1 MSDICL
7 LVAITNA
14 ENAVSAWCT
23 WHAAPSLSITMK
35 CKFTGKSRS
44 SFWDSLL
51 PERHCLSICAC
62 IWHSLKKQLFQHE
75 PLRFSVTDTG
85 ELLPVSVVCAQLKTN
100 APNWVSYTGILC
112 SSVTK
117 RRKERLWVGICVLR
131 LLQFVTA
138 SRAAISAPQWL
149 QAHAL
154 WEV

>member
-7 LVAITNA
+7 LVTVTNA

-35 CKFTGKSRS
+35 CEFIGKSPS

-51 PERHCLSICAC
+51 LERHCLSICVC
-62 IWHSLKKQLFQHE
+62 IWHSLKKKLVQHE
-75 PLRFSVTDTG
+75 PLRFSVTGTG
-85 ELLPVSVVCAQLKTN
+85 ELLPVSVVCAQLKTS
-100 APNWVSYTGILC
+100 APNWVSYSGILC
-112 SSVTK
+112 SSVPK
-117 RRKERLWVGICVLR
+117 VRKERLWVGICVLQ
-131 LLQFVTA
+131 LLQFVA
-138 SRAAISAPQWL
+138 PSRAAISALQWP